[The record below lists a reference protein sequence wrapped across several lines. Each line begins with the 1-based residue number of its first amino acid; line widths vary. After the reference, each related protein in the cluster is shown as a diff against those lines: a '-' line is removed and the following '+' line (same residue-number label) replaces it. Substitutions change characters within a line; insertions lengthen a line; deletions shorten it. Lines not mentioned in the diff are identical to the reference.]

1 MKSIKRAMISVSDK
15 TGIVGFAQGL
25 LSLNVEIIST
35 GGTARTLS
43 ESGIPT
49 TAISDVTKYPEMLN
63 GRVKTLHPAVH
74 GGILAKRSFP
84 DHMDQLKDQNI
95 KLIDLVVVNLYPFEK
110 TIADGCDSL
119 DEAIENIDIGGPTM
133 IRSAAKNFQDVV
145 VVVEPGDYHDVLKE
159 FKENEGCLYLSTRLK
174 LATKTFRH
182 TSKYDQAIYQYLEK
196 IDASGLKDR
205 C

>member
-43 ESGIPT
+43 ENGIPI
-49 TAISDVTKYPEMLN
+49 TAISDVTKYPEMLD

-74 GGILAKRSFP
+74 GGILAKRSHQ

-110 TIADGCDSL
+110 TIADGCVSL

-133 IRSAAKNFQDVV
+133 IRSAAKNFQDVIV
-145 VVVEPGDYHDVLKE
+145 VVDPGDYHDVLGELKD
-159 FKENEGCLYLSTRLK
+159 NEGCLFLSTRLK

-182 TSKYDQAIYQYLEK
+182 TSKYDKAIYQYLEK